1 MSTAVIS
8 DLHLGTL
15 AEADVL
21 RTEPARDALLEALA
35 GYDRIVL
42 LGDTL
47 ELREQPTARILE
59 TTRPFFEALGEV
71 TAGKRV
77 TFVAGNHDNA
87 LADPFL
93 ERMRLD
99 GAVLGPVQE
108 WPVEPGDGIAGRLA
122 ALLGGADVTFA
133 YPGLQLRADVYA
145 THGHYLDVHLTIP
158 RPESVIAHGMA
169 RAMGRSNG
177 GCRTAA
183 DHETVLAPMYAFYGR
198 MAEGA
203 SQHLLGRTGGAS
215 RAIWRRLNHGDGGSP
230 VGRALLGRV
239 AIPGAVAALNGL
251 GLGPLKPEITAE
263 ELRRSGLAA
272 IGRVVDGMGVG
283 TEHVVFGHTH
293 RGGPL
298 PGDDV
303 AEWLSPGGVRLHNT
317 GNWCLE
323 PDLHGDAGPVGP
335 YSAGTLVRVDD
346 DGPPE
351 LVRVLRVS

>member
-1 MSTAVIS
+1 MPTAVIS

-15 AEADVL
+15 AGADVL
-21 RTEPARDALLEALA
+21 RTEPSRESLLEALA
-35 GYDRIVL
+35 DYDRIVL

-59 TTRPFFEALGEV
+59 ATRPFFEALGEV

-77 TFVAGNHDNA
+77 TLVAGNHDNA

-93 ERMRLD
+93 ERLRLD
-99 GAVLGPVQE
+99 GVALGPAQE

-122 ALLGGADVTFA
+122 ALLGGTEVTFA
-133 YPGLQLRADVYA
+133 YPGLWLRPDVYA

-169 RAMGRSNG
+169 RAMGHANG
-177 GCRTAA
+177 SCASAA

-203 SQHLLGRTGGAS
+203 SQRLLGRTGGAS
-215 RAIWRRLNHGDGGSP
+215 RAIWRRMNHGEGGSP
-230 VGRALLGRV
+230 LGRALLARV

-251 GLGPLKPEITAE
+251 GLGPLKPEITGE

-272 IGRVVDGMGVG
+272 IGRVVDGMGVDA
-283 TEHVVFGHTH
+283 EHVVFGHTH
-293 RGGPL
+293 RSGPL
-298 PGDDV
+298 PGDDL
-303 AEWLSPGGVRLHNT
+303 AEWDSPRGVRLHNT

-323 PDLHGDAGPVGP
+323 PELHGVAGAVSP
-335 YSAGTLVRVDD
+335 YTAGTFVHVGD

-351 LVRVLRVS
+351 LIRVLGA